1 MGLEPIA
8 YVHVMYMYYGREN
21 KTEKILDIPKP
32 HGIRAGLPNVS
43 GDHGGDAVVR
53 AEKLKR

>member
-1 MGLEPIA
+1 MSMLCICTME
-8 YVHVMYMYYGREN
+8 RKT
-21 KTEKILDIPKP
+21 KTERILDIPKP
-32 HGIRAGLPNVS
+32 HGIRAGLPNVR

>member
-1 MGLEPIA
+1 MSMLCICTME
-8 YVHVMYMYYGREN
+8 RKT
-21 KTEKILDIPKP
+21 KTERILDIPKP